1 MTDPASF
8 KEIEDY
14 WIQEAKNNS
23 DSDIMICLVGNKCD
37 MPSQVQDVDINL
49 LVQNIGLPS
58 YYVSAKTGEGV
69 DKMFTE
75 ICEKLIKT
83 ASLRRKEKEDTRLQ
97 KNEKV
102 KKRCCK

>member
-1 MTDPASF
+1 
-8 KEIEDY
+8 
-14 WIQEAKNNS
+14 
-23 DSDIMICLVGNKCD
+23 
-37 MPSQVQDVDINL
+37 
-49 LVQNIGLPS
+49 
-58 YYVSAKTGEGV
+58 
-69 DKMFTE
+69 MFTE

>member
-1 MTDPASF
+1 LGHSWSGTIPNHYQCLLQKYFSSNQGSQVVLIVYDMTDPASF

-49 LVQNIGLPS
+49 LV
-58 YYVSAKTGEGV
+58 
-69 DKMFTE
+69 
-75 ICEKLIKT
+75 
-83 ASLRRKEKEDTRLQ
+83 
-97 KNEKV
+97 
-102 KKRCCK
+102 